1 MLRGRV
7 TVASIAS
14 RMAIPGRP
22 FAKLIL
28 TTMLLFV
35 LASNG
40 FAQELFPPPE
50 SPEQWITQT
59 AIGGIRV
66 DGRLDEPA
74 WDAAVPVDEF
84 IQKDPLQG
92 EPASYRTVVRV
103 LYDDDALY
111 ISAYCEQPRD
121 TIRVQNLERDFSF
134 GENDL
139 FGVAIDGFLDRRNA
153 VAFQV
158 TPRGNQRDLEV
169 IDGTDFNS
177 DWNARWD
184 VRTRIEDDHWTVEM
198 AIPWRTIRYLDGTDR
213 LGVIFA
219 RNIRHLNERTAA
231 PPVPRALTIYR
242 MAYQGELVELD
253 TPSPSANV
261 QVNPYALVDYSDS
274 RTQESDFEMGGEVK
288 WAITPSTVLDVT
300 VNTDFAQAE
309 VDRQVVNLER
319 FSVFFPERRQFFL
332 ENANLFNASVTNWI
346 RPFFSRRIG
355 LDDFGNPIPLDG
367 GLRLT
372 SRNSR
377 QELGVLVMSQQEAGL
392 NPASM
397 YGVARYSRNL
407 AGQSRLGGM
416 FTVRRDDEA
425 LIGDAAG
432 QTRDNFTYTIDGLW
446 RPSQAVGVQAMVS
459 ASHDDI
465 VGNGIGAQ
473 LWAFYENNWLYA
485 GLLEYYNKDYEPGV
499 GLEILDTNYVMHSPA
514 VSLDLRPE
522 QLPASIRS
530 FNPGAEAYIFQSS
543 DDGDLLF
550 AYAPIRPL
558 RFFFQ
563 DGAQIG
569 LTIEPN
575 WQRLEEP
582 FFPAGIEVA
591 PGRYD
596 YTRYRVNWESDQ
608 SASLG
613 GGLSVE
619 SGNYFDGELTTYSA
633 SARYA
638 PFPELEMSADVDINR
653 IRSLGV
659 AAVDD
664 DTRVLGMSVRVAPTP
679 QLQFRVLY
687 QQNSVGDRDNWN
699 ARLSWEYRPLSFIYL
714 VYNRNEI
721 SGLNTDTSLNNEQ
734 VILKMTYLFEV

>member
-1 MLRGRV
+1 MSDLTIQNGLLKRGK
-7 TVASIAS
+7 TVVRGHRSLVAAAILLIAVQCE
-14 RMAIPGRP
+14 AI
-22 FAKLIL
+22 
-28 TTMLLFV
+28 
-35 LASNG
+35 
-40 FAQELFPPPE
+40 AQELFPPPV
-50 SPEQWITQT
+50 SPEQWITRN
-59 AIGGIRV
+59 IESDIRI
-66 DGRLDEPA
+66 DGRLDEAA
-74 WDAAVPVDEF
+74 WETAEQIVQF
-84 IQKDPLQG
+84 IQKEPLQG
-92 EPASYRTVVRV
+92 EPGTYRTIVRV
-103 LYDDDALY
+103 MYDDTALY
-111 ISAYCEQPRD
+111 VSAWCEQPRD
-121 TIRVQNLERDFSF
+121 TIRIQNLERDFDF
-134 GENDL
+134 DDNDL
-139 FGVAIDGFLDRRNA
+139 FGIAIDGFLDRRNA

-169 IDGTDFNS
+169 IDGTDSNI

-198 AIPWRTIRYLDGTDR
+198 AIPWRTLRYLDGTDR
-213 LGVIFA
+213 LGVIFT
-219 RNIRHLNERTAA
+219 RNVRHLNEQTAA
-231 PPVPRALTIYR
+231 PPVPRALSIYR
-242 MAYQGELVELD
+242 MAYQGELVELEA
-253 TPSPSANV
+253 PSPSANV
-261 QVNPYALVDYSDS
+261 QVNPYALVDYSDG
-274 RTQESDFEMGGEVK
+274 QEEESDFEAGGELK

-300 VNTDFAQAE
+300 INTDFAQAE

-355 LDDFGNPIPLDG
+355 LDDFGSPIPLDG

-372 SRNSR
+372 SRTSK
-377 QELGVLVMSQQEAGL
+377 QELGVLAMSQQASGL

-416 FTVRRDDEA
+416 FTVRRDEEA
-425 LIGDAAG
+425 LVGDIAG
-432 QTRDNFTYTIDGLW
+432 QTRDNFTYTLDGLW
-446 RPSQAVGVQAMVS
+446 RPSQAVGVQGMIS
-459 ASHDDI
+459 ASEDSIDGSG
-465 VGNGIGAQ
+465 VGGQ
-473 LWAFYENNWLYA
+473 LWAFYQNNWIYV
-485 GLLEYYNKDYEPGV
+485 GLLEYYNRDYEPGV

-514 VSLDLRPE
+514 VSFDLRPE

-530 FNPGAEAYIFQSS
+530 FNPGAEAYVFQSS
-543 DDGDLLF
+543 DDGELLF

-563 DGAQIG
+563 DGAQVG
-569 LTIEPN
+569 LTVEPN
-575 WQRLEEP
+575 WQRLETP

-596 YTRYRVNWESDQ
+596 YTRYRLNWDSDQ
-608 SASLG
+608 SASLAAR
-613 GGLSVE
+613 LSVE
-619 SGNYFDGELTTYSA
+619 TGNYFDGELTTYSA

-638 PFPELEMSADVDINR
+638 PFPELEMSADIDINR
-653 IRSLGV
+653 IRGLGV
-659 AAVDD
+659 AQVDD
-664 DTRVLGMSVRVAPTP
+664 ETRVLGLSVRIAPSP

-721 SGLNTDTSLNNEQ
+721 AGLSVTDSPRTEQ

>member
-1 MLRGRV
+1 MPLKAPGALRIRV
-7 TVASIAS
+7 L
-14 RMAIPGRP
+14 RAIVWV
-22 FAKLIL
+22 FTF
-28 TTMLLFV
+28 TTSTT
-35 LASNG
+35 A
-40 FAQELFPPPE
+40 AQELFPPPIDPDRFVAVPANE
-50 SPEQWITQT
+50 PIT
-59 AIGGIRV
+59 I
-66 DGRLDEPA
+66 DGRLDESA
-74 WDAAVPVDEF
+74 WGRAEPVTDF
-84 IQKDPLQG
+84 IQKDPQQG
-92 EPASYRTVVRV
+92 APGSYRTEVRV
-103 LYDDDALY
+103 VYDETALY
-111 ISAYCEQPRD
+111 VSAYCEQPGETLR
-121 TIRVQNLERDFSF
+121 IQNLERDFAF

-139 FGVAIDGFLDRRNA
+139 FGIAIDGFLDRRNA

-169 IDGTDFNS
+169 IDGTDFNI

-184 VRTRIEDDHWTVEM
+184 VRTRIEDDHWTVEF
-198 AIPWRTIRYLDGTDR
+198 AIPWRTIRYLEGTDR
-213 LGVIFA
+213 LGVIFT
-219 RNIRHLNERTAA
+219 RNVRHLNERTAA

-242 MAYQGELVELD
+242 MAYQAELVELE

-261 QVNPYALVDYSDS
+261 QVNPYALVDYSDN
-274 RTQESDFEMGGEVK
+274 RAEESEFEVGGEVK
-288 WAITPSTVLDVT
+288 WAITPSTVLDLT

-355 LDDFGNPIPLDG
+355 LDDVGNPIPLDG

-372 SRNSR
+372 SRTSR
-377 QELGVLVMSQQEAGL
+377 QELGVLVMSQQESGI
-392 NPASM
+392 NPQST

-425 LIGDAAG
+425 TVGGAAG
-432 QTRDNFTYTIDGLW
+432 RERDNFTYTIDGLW
-446 RPSQAVGVQAMVS
+446 RPSQAFGVQAMVS
-459 ASHDDI
+459 ASHDD
-465 VGNGIGAQ
+465 VEGNGVGGQ
-473 LWAFYENNWLYA
+473 LWAFYENNWLYV
-485 GLLEYYNKDYEPGV
+485 GLLEYYNKDYEPGI
-499 GLEILDTNYVMHSPA
+499 GLEILDTNYIMHSPA
-514 VSLDLRPE
+514 ISFDLRPE
-522 QLPASIRS
+522 QLPESIRS
-530 FNPGAEAYIFQSS
+530 FNPGVEAYIFQSS

-563 DGAQIG
+563 DGAQVS
-569 LTIEPN
+569 LAVEPN

-596 YTRYRVNWESDQ
+596 YTRYRFNWDSDQ
-608 SASLG
+608 SASLSA
-613 GGLSVE
+613 GLSVE
-619 SGNYFDGELTTYSA
+619 TGNYFDGELTSYSA

-638 PFPELEMSADVDINR
+638 PFPELEMSADVDINQ
-653 IRSLGV
+653 IRGLGV
-659 AAVDD
+659 EQVDD
-664 DTRVLGMSVRVAPTP
+664 DTRVLGLSVRIAPSP

-687 QQNSVGDRDNWN
+687 QQNSVGNRDNWN
-699 ARLSWEYRPLSFIYL
+699 ARLSWEYRPLSFVYL

-721 SGLNTDTSLNNEQ
+721 AGLERDALNTEQ